1 MQCSNY
7 QDIIDNMSLDRRM
20 LMMASTVAKD
30 NPERYD
36 NRSFCLGAV
45 GLRKDGVIVTAKNIA
60 AANIVPT
67 HHAEARVVRKLTPD
81 SIVWVTRVLRSTGD
95 WTMARPCINCQN
107 RMRAAGVKKV
117 VYTIDK
123 DEWGIIQFSD

>member
-1 MQCSNY
+1 
-7 QDIIDNMSLDRRM
+7 MSIDRRM
-20 LMMASTVAKD
+20 LAMAADVARD
-30 NPERYD
+30 NPEKFD

-81 SIVWVTRVLRSTGD
+81 SMVWVARVLRSTGE
-95 WTMARPCINCQN
+95 WTMSRPCLGCQG
-107 RMRAAGVKKV
+107 RMRAAGERGV
-117 VYTIDK
+117 VYTIGP
-123 DEWGIIQFSD
+123 DEWGAIQLID

>member
-1 MQCSNY
+1 M
-7 QDIIDNMSLDRRM
+7 DRRM
-20 LMMASTVAKD
+20 LAMAADVARD

-45 GLRKDGVIVTAKNIA
+45 GLRKDGVLVTAKNIA

-81 SIVWVTRVLRSTGD
+81 SVVWVARVLRSTGD
-95 WTMARPCINCQN
+95 WTMSRPCTSCQV
-107 RMRAAGVKKV
+107 RMRTAGVKKV
-117 VYTIDK
+117 VYTIGP
-123 DEWGIIQFSD
+123 DEWGTIQLID

>member
-1 MQCSNY
+1 
-7 QDIIDNMSLDRRM
+7 MSIDRRM
-20 LMMASTVAKD
+20 LAMAADVARD

-45 GLRKDGVIVTAKNIA
+45 GLRNDGVLVTAKNIA

-67 HHAEARVVRKLTPD
+67 HHAEARVVRKLTPN
-81 SIVWVTRVLRSTGD
+81 SVVWVARVLRSTGE
-95 WTMARPCINCQN
+95 WTLSRPCKGCQS
-107 RMRAAGVKKV
+107 RMRAAGVRKV

-123 DEWGIIQFSD
+123 DEWGTIQLID

>member
-1 MQCSNY
+1 
-7 QDIIDNMSLDRRM
+7 
-20 LMMASTVAKD
+20 MAADVARD

-45 GLRKDGVIVTAKNIA
+45 GLRKDGVLVTAKNIA

-81 SIVWVTRVLRSTGD
+81 SVVWVARVLRSTGE
-95 WTMARPCINCQN
+95 WTTSRPCSSCQG
-107 RMRAAGVKKV
+107 RMRFAGVKKV
-117 VYTIDK
+117 VYTIGP
-123 DEWGIIQFSD
+123 DEWGTIQLTD